1 MRGSLALR
9 VVIFFRQVCVGITSS
24 VLDLEKIITILAR
37 EMLINTG
44 FYFFMI
50 KLLTWMILI
59 I

>member
-9 VVIFFRQVCVGITSS
+9 VVIFFRQACVGITSS

-50 KLLTWMILI
+50 KLLT
-59 I
+59 